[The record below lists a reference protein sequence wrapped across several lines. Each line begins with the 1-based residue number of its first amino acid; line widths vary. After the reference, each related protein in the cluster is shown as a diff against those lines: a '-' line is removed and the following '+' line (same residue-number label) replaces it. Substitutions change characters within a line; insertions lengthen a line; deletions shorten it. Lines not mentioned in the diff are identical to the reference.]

1 MKLLYQFIIKF
12 WFILIFS
19 VGLGQT
25 TGCMDDGYQQWSP
38 NWGSRACNY
47 NDAANLDDGSCEY
60 ADCNGV
66 CPAIAVTD
74 NCGECAGGA
83 IDEGVAWC
91 GETSGAN
98 CCDCDGIPNGTAY
111 INLLCIDSDNN
122 NGCVGG
128 DTGNADCLIIEIES
142 GVLFESN
149 SVDDTIQVFVTNL
162 DTLKSLDIEFQY
174 NSNVLQIK
182 DKVDEVGTPGF
193 SLGTI
198 LESYYEIDYENFVV
212 NEDSMKTIFML
223 YYEPNTEADSVM
235 YFTNVKENIFNI
247 VLETRDIASDITTQI
262 IINKISINEI
272 LMDNSNW
279 VGGEILVVL
288 PTGCTDESA
297 CNFDPN
303 AGEDD
308 GSCAYELDCN
318 GACGG
323 PLLNTCIGGGGDDQS
338 TCETAG
344 GYWSVSGYDICEV
357 CAGTDTD
364 SDQCFCTEEN
374 IIYDCNGDCPPIEDC
389 PNEFSFTEGCAFQD
403 TNCSD
408 VCVGGATER
417 YPCEQDCVAI
427 LLSTEEWGGIAYED
441 NCGVCISN
449 TVETVIPE
457 VLDSLDCF
465 KSSFSIFNSNGI
477 EINDLIVKESD
488 TIYVVLHMQNLPNS
502 LEGLILNIDYNS
514 NDLFLN
520 NWSVDPEEF
529 NLEGAL
535 TGELDNS
542 IELYVDIDS
551 TFIDSTI
558 FTAVIYATNEPYQEN
573 GGNILFLEFATLG
586 NNGDSTVLNYNEV
599 QINEHVMKE
608 QNYTSQVF
616 YIGDC
621 NGIFNGD
628 TPPDDCGICGGGN
641 ADMDQCG
648 VCFGPGTIY
657 ECGCENI
664 PEGTCDCDGNTP
676 ADLYGGEG
684 YNCEGEELSIN
695 EILIPKSFEL
705 SQNYPNPF
713 NPITYIQ
720 YSIPHYDF
728 ITIDIINISGQII
741 KTVVQSSHQPGNY
754 EIMWDG
760 TNQYGISV
768 PSGIYFYK
776 LDADEFISVKKL
788 VLLK

>member
-1 MKLLYQFIIKF
+1 MYRRKNLRNAVKF
-12 WFILIFS
+12 LDKSIGKNNKGSNAYYSRIYHPLHGWS
-19 VGLGQT
+19 NPYPET
-25 TGCMDDGYQQWSP
+25 TGYIIPTLINLSKNNEYYFLEKSIVDLSNWLLSIQNKDGSFNSGLYP
-38 NWGSRACNY
+38 NNKENKSIFNTAQIIIGLLAAKEHLKEDRFF
-47 NDAANLDDGSCEY
+47 DAANK
-60 ADCNGV
+60 A
-66 CPAIAVTD
+66 AI
-74 NCGECAGGA
+74 
-83 IDEGVAWC
+83 WL
-91 GETSGAN
+91 S
-98 CCDCDGIPNGTAY
+98 
-111 INLLCIDSDNN
+111 NN
-122 NGCVGG
+122 
-128 DTGNADCLIIEIES
+128 
-142 GVLFESN
+142 
-149 SVDDTIQVFVTNL
+149 Q
-162 DTLKSLDIEFQY
+162 
-174 NSNVLQIK
+174 
-182 DKVDEVGTPGF
+182 
-193 SLGTI
+193 
-198 LESYYEIDYENFVV
+198 
-212 NEDSMKTIFML
+212 
-223 YYEPNTEADSVM
+223 
-235 YFTNVKENIFNI
+235 
-247 VLETRDIASDITTQI
+247 
-262 IINKISINEI
+262 
-272 LMDNSNW
+272 
-279 VGGEILVVL
+279 
-288 PTGCTDESA
+288 
-297 CNFDPN
+297 
-303 AGEDD
+303 EDD

-558 FTAVIYATNEPYQEN
+558 FTAVIYAPNEPYQEN